1 MYYTQLSPVN
11 LVKGQE
17 NHHHQ
22 RGQWSAHN
30 SIPGHLLGSSTYDVT
45 VTMTMKKCING
56 YMDFIQMMIGF
67 LSELEIRSNV
77 RTLLDGAG
85 KYLEVILF
93 F

>member
-1 MYYTQLSPVN
+1 
-11 LVKGQE
+11 
-17 NHHHQ
+17 
-22 RGQWSAHN
+22 
-30 SIPGHLLGSSTYDVT
+30 
-45 VTMTMKKCING
+45 
-56 YMDFIQMMIGF
+56 MDFIQMMIGF